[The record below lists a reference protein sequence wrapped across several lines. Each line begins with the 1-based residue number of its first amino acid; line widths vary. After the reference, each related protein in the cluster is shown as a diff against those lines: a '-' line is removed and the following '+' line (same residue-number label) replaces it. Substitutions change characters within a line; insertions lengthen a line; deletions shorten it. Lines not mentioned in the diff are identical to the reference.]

1 VTGSEFAFLAMGLIL
16 GVAAGAALIVV
27 LRSRPPATREVRIT
41 VAPDAVPRRRAATL
55 ANDAF
60 TDSPVVIDPAR
71 GGPADGLDARS
82 PLRTPVLG
90 PRPGTVAEPAFRLV
104 GPGGDGNGTGFD
116 LDGTAVAAHGLPVS
130 SGVDPMLS
138 ALRASAAASAEAAMR
153 SSGSPG
159 LSRSSG
165 SSGQTDAAA
174 RPPDP
179 SGFEAALAVA
189 TAPPATAMATASA
202 GARPSI
208 SPIDPGGDDEIAPP
222 PVKAKSGSA
231 TATPTRSKGKA
242 QPAGQAPAPSGP
254 CGDARR
260 LADERCELATRARAQ
275 AVEAE
280 EALRAA
286 QRAYDDHE
294 RALAEATAAADPRAV
309 REMKDQAQA
318 RFRAARSVARTQEE
332 IEAAAREWLHEINR
346 INGSSGDANALLQ
359 RARAAAPEMAVRLER
374 TALEADGARVAA
386 EAAESACVA
395 ARQSLADCEER
406 ASAGAPSAAPVPTG
420 GDGGAIQPSSDG
432 LASAMRAG
440 ASPRIVRLLR
450 GDRSAMQEA
459 VAALAGEDPAERRR
473 WQLALSDL
481 VDALLADA
489 IANSALEYPT
499 DHPFWGP
506 FNRSQSRDITA
517 ALSSLGY
524 RFDGLG
530 GWVDDRYPSQRD
542 LSLALGYAGLDPMRM
557 RQWPNE
563 SEMVELFRDVQVA
576 AAEHLAGA
584 AGGMTLGELVAML
597 GRRAD
602 SLTEIWNAW
611 GRVRPV
617 LMDES

>member
-71 GGPADGLDARS
+71 GGPADGLDPHS
-82 PLRTPVLG
+82 PLRTPVLA

-104 GPGGDGNGTGFD
+104 GRAGDGNGTGSD
-116 LDGTAVAAHGLPVS
+116 MDGTAVAAHGLPVS

-153 SSGSPG
+153 SG
-159 LSRSSG
+159 SSG
-165 SSGQTDAAA
+165 STGSTSSTAAGH
-174 RPPDP
+174 RPLDP
-179 SGFEAALAVA
+179 SRFEAALAVA
-189 TAPPATAMATASA
+189 TAPDAKPTATATT

-222 PVKAKSGSA
+222 PVTAKSSSA
-231 TATPTRSKGKA
+231 MATPTRSKGKA
-242 QPAGQAPAPSGP
+242 QLAGQTPAPLGP

-275 AVEAE
+275 AADAE
-280 EALRAA
+280 EALRVA
-286 QRAYDDHE
+286 QRAYDEHE

-318 RFRAARSVARTQEE
+318 RFRAARSVARTQED

-406 ASAGAPSAAPVPTG
+406 AAGGAPSADPVPTG
-420 GDGGAIQPSSDG
+420 GGAGAIQPSPDG

-563 SEMVELFRDVQVA
+563 SAMVELFRDVQVA

>member
-1 VTGSEFAFLAMGLIL
+1 MTGSEFVFLAMGLIL

-71 GGPADGLDARS
+71 GGPADGLDPRS
-82 PLRTPVLG
+82 PVRTPVLD
-90 PRPGTVAEPAFRLV
+90 PRPGTVVEPAFRLV
-104 GPGGDGNGTGFD
+104 GPGGDRNGTGAD
-116 LDGTAVAAHGLPVS
+116 RDGTAVAAQGLPVS
-130 SGVDPMLS
+130 SGVDPMLT

-153 SSGSPG
+153 TSGSTFG
-159 LSRSSG
+159 V
-165 SSGQTDAAA
+165 AAA
-174 RPPDP
+174 SSSP
-179 SGFEAALAVA
+179 SPEPGGFEAALAVA
-189 TAPPATAMATASA
+189 TAPAAMAAAATTTKT
-202 GARPSI
+202 GPSI
-208 SPIDPGGDDEIAPP
+208 SPIDPGGDDEVAPP
-222 PVKAKSGSA
+222 VTAKAGA
-231 TATPTRSKGKA
+231 GTATPTRSKGKA
-242 QPAGQAPAPSGP
+242 QPVAQAPGAAGP
-254 CGDARR
+254 CGEARR
-260 LADERCELATRARAQ
+260 LADERCELATRARAG
-275 AVEAE
+275 ALEAE

-318 RFRAARSVARTQEE
+318 RFRAARSVARTQEA

-346 INGSSGDANALLQ
+346 INGSSAEANALLQ
-359 RARAAAPEMAVRLER
+359 RARAAAPDMAVRLER

-406 ASAGAPSAAPVPTG
+406 AAAGAPAVVPVPTDG
-420 GDGGAIQPSSDG
+420 DDGGLQPSADG
-432 LASAMRAG
+432 LAAAMRAG

-459 VAALAGEDPAERRR
+459 VTGLAGEDPGERRH
-473 WQLALSDL
+473 WQSALSDL

-489 IANSALEYPT
+489 IVNSALEYPT

-530 GWVDDRYPSQRD
+530 GWVDGRYPSQRD

-563 SEMVELFRDVQVA
+563 SEMVELFSDVQVA